1 MADRPWT
8 VLSCGISLDGY
19 LDDATSERLVLSNAE
34 DLARVDALRA
44 TCDAI
49 LVGAGTVR
57 ADDPRLLVRDAAARR
72 RRVTDGLPE
81 QPMKVTVTASG
92 DLDPASRFFTCGS
105 STRLVYGHSSVV
117 PSLRT
122 RLGPSAT
129 VVDAGSPV
137 GLRAVVRDLAR
148 RGVGRLMVE
157 GGGRVH
163 TQLLS
168 AGLADELHLAVA
180 PFFVGDPRAS
190 RFVGP
195 GAFPWDAAH
204 RARLV
209 EVRAIGD
216 VALMRYDLS
225 GSGAAR

>member
-19 LDDATSERLVLSNAE
+19 LDDATPERLVLSNTE
-34 DLARVDALRA
+34 DLARVDAVRA

-57 ADDPRLLVRDAAARR
+57 ADDPRLLVRDPAARR
-72 RRVTDGLPE
+72 RRVADGLPE
-81 QPMKVTVTASG
+81 QPVKVTVTASG
-92 DLDPASRFFTCGS
+92 DLDPTSRFFTCGS
-105 STRLVYGHSSVV
+105 ATRLVYGHSSVV

-122 RLGPSAT
+122 RLGRLAT
-129 VVDAGSPV
+129 VVDAGNPV
-137 GLRAVVRDLAR
+137 SLRGVVRDLAR

-209 EVRAIGD
+209 EVSAIGD